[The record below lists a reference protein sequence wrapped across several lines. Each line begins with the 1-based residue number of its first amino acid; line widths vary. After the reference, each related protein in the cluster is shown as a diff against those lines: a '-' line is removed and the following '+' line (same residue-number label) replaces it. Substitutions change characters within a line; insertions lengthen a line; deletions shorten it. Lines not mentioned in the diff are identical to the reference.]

1 MIPYSSRECSPD
13 LIKALNI
20 LQATPSIHPSTWRKD
35 CKLPETHPA
44 TSWISWLGKRQEKK
58 KMNSHLILPF
68 PHEPELCCCSWDV
81 LTGDVAVQEQNP
93 GCRDPIVS
101 LALQMLFL
109 QQNPIFWSPLDAPK
123 RIQNTSKALLHY
135 RSYFRHRRLLRWGH
149 PEPAQGKHAYFFLN
163 KIKGKQKILED
174 SMVKLQ
180 KAFF

>member
-1 MIPYSSRECSPD
+1 
-13 LIKALNI
+13 
-20 LQATPSIHPSTWRKD
+20 
-35 CKLPETHPA
+35 
-44 TSWISWLGKRQEKK
+44 
-58 KMNSHLILPF
+58 MNSHFILPF